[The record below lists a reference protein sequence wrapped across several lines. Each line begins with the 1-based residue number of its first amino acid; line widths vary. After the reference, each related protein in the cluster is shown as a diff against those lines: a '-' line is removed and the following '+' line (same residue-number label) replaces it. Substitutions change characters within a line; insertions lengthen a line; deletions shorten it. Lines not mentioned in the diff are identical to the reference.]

1 MQKTVPPAARLGLH
15 LALGALLLVA
25 AAWLFGA
32 IAEDVVTGDRITLV
46 DVALAQWLHGHAST
60 GLTRWMLLVTDLHST
75 IAVSCY
81 SAVAAV
87 YFGRTRQWRWLVT
100 LAVCMA
106 GGLALNVAMKLAY
119 HRARPVF
126 DHPLLT
132 LSSYSFPSGHVLGST
147 ILYGLVVVWV
157 FARTPKLG
165 WRLLAIGAT
174 ALAIVLVAFT
184 RLYLGVHYLTDV
196 GAAFLEGIAWLTL
209 CLGAIAERWRSKV
222 LPPVRPNTAARATP
236 PP

>member
-1 MQKTVPPAARLGLH
+1 MQPTAPPATRLGVR
-15 LALGALLLVA
+15 LALGAVLLLA

-46 DVALAQWLHGHAST
+46 DVALAQWLHGHASA
-60 GLTRWMLLVTDLHST
+60 GLTRWMLLVTNLHST

-81 SAVAAV
+81 SALAGV
-87 YFGRTRQWRWLVT
+87 YFWRTKQWRWLVT

-106 GGLALNVAMKLAY
+106 GGLALNVAMKLAF

-126 DHPLLT
+126 DQPLLT

-147 ILYGLVVVWV
+147 IMYGLVVVWL
-157 FARTPKLG
+157 FAHTTKLR
-165 WRLLAIGAT
+165 WRLLATGVA
-174 ALAIVLVAFT
+174 AVAISLVAFT

-196 GAAFLEGIAWLTL
+196 GAAFLEGFAWLAL
-209 CLGAIAERWRSKV
+209 CLGAFAEFWRGQT
-222 LPPVRPNTAARATP
+222 LPTVGPVTAARATP